1 VTHTLIRAY
10 RETDAS
16 AVGVLIAE
24 TYADYN
30 LGFLD
35 PEEVGAYLGPFQ
47 HADSSDPGHR
57 QAIADAIRNHTVLVA
72 ERDNEV
78 VGVLRGRPECLASL
92 FVRGD
97 CHRQG
102 IGRELVHQFERGATE
117 GGVKVIRVAA
127 TL

>member
-78 VGVLRGRPECLASL
+78 VGVLRG
-92 FVRGD
+92 
-97 CHRQG
+97 
-102 IGRELVHQFERGATE
+102 
-117 GGVKVIRVAA
+117 
-127 TL
+127 